1 MRIIRKNLNVT
12 ILILSL
18 LLGNLAMAQQSVF
31 SGKVTDSS
39 SGEALPGVSIVVKG
53 TTNGT
58 ISNFDG
64 NFTLS
69 VNRGEV
75 IQFSFIGYKTQEIV
89 AQGQQALRVALVVD
103 TEQLDE
109 VVVIGYGSVKK
120 SDATGA

>member
-39 SGEALPGVSIVVKG
+39 SGESLPGVSIVVKG

-58 ISNFDG
+58 ISNMDG

-69 VNRGEV
+69 VNRGDV
-75 IQFSFIGYKTQEIV
+75 VQFSFIGYKTQEIV
-89 AQGQQALRVALVVD
+89 AQGQQSLRIALVVD
-103 TEQLDE
+103 T
-109 VVVIGYGSVKK
+109 
-120 SDATGA
+120 